1 MNLNLREAQLCQS
14 SPTNNQTNK
23 QTNKQK
29 NNSAKK
35 THFGSAI
42 YHYIWVTRFQVL
54 TIF

>member
-14 SPTNNQTNK
+14 NK

-35 THFGSAI
+35 THFGSTI